1 MKLKYQNHYVEDNEQ
16 IDALDEFAPRIREII
31 ARYRNERQLTS
42 IAKRLGITPARLTEM
57 ITKDDNGNY
66 RRNITPYYLGRL
78 LDGGVMT
85 VRQILGDRRLK
96 DLPDRLR
103 LYFERFMLPRKT
115 IQLVVEAQ
123 DRGVDVEKILQ
134 EILYPSMKNTET
146 ST

>member
-1 MKLKYQNHYVEDNEQ
+1 MTQKYQNHYVEDREQ
-16 IDALDEFAPRIREII
+16 VDALDEFAPRIRKII
-31 ARYRNERQLTS
+31 ARYRNERKLSS
-42 IAKRLGITPARLTEM
+42 IAKRLGITPARLTEI
-57 ITKDDNGNY
+57 ITRDDTGNF
-66 RRNITPYYLGRL
+66 RRNITPYYLGKL
-78 LDGGVMT
+78 LDGGIVT
-85 VRQILGDRRLK
+85 VRQILGDRQLG

-123 DRGVDVEKILQ
+123 DRGIDVEKILQ